1 MMARRPQ
8 SQKYGCMKSK
18 KRRNRL
24 DGRTTK
30 GSRLRDFKFWDEE
43 GESFQ
48 TVVGV
53 HSGGNRVFD
62 AVDRWLREAKFFGA
76 TSVSPTASVYGSQMY
91 PSSLLSVF
99 SPRPDS
105 DLLRAML
112 IDAERYGLRVMPQLS
127 PRADEI
133 LNRGLKSPARGC
145 SSLAPDKGSCLE
157 PTRQLERPPYY
168 NALDPVVQDWYVA
181 VVGELA
187 DRYQNFPAF
196 EGVDLRIMAW
206 SNAALNNLVSLDWG
220 YDALTVA
227 RFASENGLSLPVELT
242 SSGTRR

>member
-8 SQKYGCMKSK
+8 SQKYGCMKLK
-18 KRRNRL
+18 KRRSRL
-24 DGRTTK
+24 KGRTRK
-30 GSRLRDFKFWDEE
+30 AKASGIFKIWDEE

-53 HSGGNRVFD
+53 PSGGNRVFD

-133 LNRGLKSPARGC
+133 LMGLEEP
-145 SSLAPDKGSCLE
+145 GSRLLVSRTGQRKLFGANQE
-157 PTRQLERPPYY
+157 LERPP
-168 NALDPVVQDWYVA
+168 LLQR
-181 VVGELA
+181 VGSGG
-187 DRYQNFPAF
+187 P
-196 EGVDLRIMAW
+196 G
-206 SNAALNNLVSLDWG
+206 LVRCCRG
-220 YDALTVA
+220 
-227 RFASENGLSLPVELT
+227 R
-242 SSGTRR
+242 TRRSLSKFSCLRGCGFADYGMVQCRFEQSS